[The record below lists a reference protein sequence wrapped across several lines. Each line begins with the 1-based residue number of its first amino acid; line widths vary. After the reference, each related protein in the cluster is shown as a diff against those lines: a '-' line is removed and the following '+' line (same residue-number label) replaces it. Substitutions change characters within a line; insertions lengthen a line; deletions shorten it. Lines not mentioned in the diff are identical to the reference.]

1 MLPRLQT
8 LESTPFG
15 RQPSTIG
22 GFFQLKLSAEEV
34 GAPKPKP
41 DLFLAALAHFQCQP
55 EEMVYVGDDPIL
67 DVAAA
72 SKLGIHTVWKTT
84 IDARSA
90 AEAVP
95 ASEIIVDLTALP
107 NAIER
112 INTRI
117 STERE

>member
-1 MLPRLQT
+1 
-8 LESTPFG
+8 
-15 RQPSTIG
+15 
-22 GFFQLKLSAEEV
+22 
-34 GAPKPKP
+34 
-41 DLFLAALAHFQCQP
+41 
-55 EEMVYVGDDPIL
+55 MVYVGDDPIL

-72 SKLGIHTVWKTT
+72 SNLGIHTVWKTT